1 MTEGLDLTRRVLGL
15 AAGAAVLAARG
26 AQAQP
31 AAKPVAAMVVYPGMI
46 LLDLV
51 GPLTVLNIM
60 GADVHLV
67 WRDKTPVPTDVG
79 IPVQPTTTLAEAP
92 QLVDILFVPGGLGGT
107 VGAMG
112 QPDVVQFVAER
123 GATARFVTSVCTGS
137 LLLGAAGLLKG
148 YAATSHWYVVDLLPG
163 LGATPSRE
171 RVVVDRNRI
180 TGGGVTAG
188 LDFGLTLAALM
199 AGEDTAKRIQLLLEY
214 QPKPPFNAG
223 EPEGAGPA
231 VTQAILTARAPAIT
245 AAKEAVAKAGA
256 RLSL

>member
-1 MTEGLDLTRRVLGL
+1 MTQGSDLTRRVLGI
-15 AAGAAVLAARG
+15 AAGAAVLAAGSG
-26 AQAQP
+26 AQAQ

-79 IPVQPTTTLAEAP
+79 IPVLPTTTLAEAP
-92 QLVDILFVPGGLGGT
+92 QRVDILFVPGGLGGT

-163 LGATPSRE
+163 LGATPSRD

-199 AGEDTAKRIQLLLEY
+199 AGEDTAKRIQLLIEY
-214 QPKPPFNAG
+214 QPKPPFDAG